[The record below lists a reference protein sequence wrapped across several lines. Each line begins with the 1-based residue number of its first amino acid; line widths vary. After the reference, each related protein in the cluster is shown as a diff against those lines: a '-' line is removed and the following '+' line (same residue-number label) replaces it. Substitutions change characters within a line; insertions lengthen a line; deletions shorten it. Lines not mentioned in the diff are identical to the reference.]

1 MRFSTEAKV
10 GLFALLAVGVLFY
23 MTFQV
28 GGFGFLQIKKGKQII
43 AHFDSVAGLDL
54 KSSVRTAGVEIGKV
68 EQIELERGLA
78 RVTIRLYEGVP
89 LRKDSAAFVRSLGL
103 LGEKYI
109 EITPGSPDQSLLE
122 EGGVV
127 QKGQSGADLD
137 QFLSQFNLIADDI
150 KATMQSLRNVLGTAE
165 GERTLKETV
174 ENIREISGNLK
185 GVVAENR
192 ESLSRTISNL
202 ESITGKLQRGEGTLG
217 RLVNDK
223 TLYDEARRAVSN
235 LTAISEKI
243 RKGEGTLGKL
253 TTDEALYTQV
263 KETVE
268 NLSVISERLRKGE
281 GTIGKLLYDEGLY
294 AGAVKT
300 LANLTEI
307 SEKVKQGEG
316 TVGKLVNE
324 DGLYKDAR
332 ETLANL
338 NRITQKIENSEGTVG
353 KLLNDGSLANEA
365 TKTLKSVRRGA
376 EGIEELTPVTIL
388 GTLLGFVIR

>member
-10 GLFALLAVGVLFY
+10 GLFALLALGVLFY

-28 GGFGFLQIKKGKQII
+28 GGFGFLQIREARQVI
-43 AHFDSVAGLDL
+43 AYFDSVAGLDS
-54 KSSVRTAGVEIGKV
+54 KSSVRTAGVEVGKV
-68 EQIELERGLA
+68 EQVELERGLA
-78 RVTIRLYEGVP
+78 KVTIRLYEGVEF
-89 LRKDSAAFVRSLGL
+89 RKDSTAFVRSLGL

-109 EITPGSPDQSLLE
+109 DITPGSPGQPLLE
-122 EGGVV
+122 QRGVV
-127 QKGQSGADLD
+127 QKGQSAADIEQL
-137 QFLSQFNLIADDI
+137 LSQLSPIAEDVR
-150 KATMQSLRNVLGTAE
+150 AVTQSLRNALGTAE
-165 GERTLKETV
+165 GERALKETIG
-174 ENIREISGNLK
+174 NIREISENLK
-185 GVVAENR
+185 GVIAENR
-192 ESLSRTISNL
+192 ESLSRTLSNL
-202 ESITGKLQRGEGTLG
+202 ESITGKLQSGEGTLG

-253 TTDEALYTQV
+253 TADETLYTQI
-263 KETVE
+263 KETAE
-268 NLSVISERLRKGE
+268 HLTVISERLRRGE

-294 AGAVKT
+294 ASAVKT

-332 ETLANL
+332 ETIANL
-338 NRITQKIENSEGTVG
+338 NRITQKIENGEGTVG
-353 KLLNDGSLANEA
+353 KLLNDGSLVNEA

-388 GTLLGFVIR
+388 GTLLGFVTR